1 MELTDHVADWWPART
16 PLDCASM
23 RIVRKHRAR
32 GLAALVCWSLLAGC
46 SPSTPG
52 TWWKGNLH
60 THSLWSD
67 GDDYPEMVV
76 AWYRDHGYDFIALSD
91 HNVLAEG
98 ERWVSVAVPER
109 RAAFER
115 YRARFDSSWVEFAE
129 VGDTLSVRL
138 KTLQEYRVLFEAE
151 GRFLILRSEEI
162 TDRFGR
168 TPVHVNATNLA
179 SLIAPQGGSSVLE
192 VLQNNVDAVLAQRRE
207 TGRLMFP
214 HVNHPNFGW
223 AITAEDL
230 IALQGERFFEVYN
243 GHPLVHNEG
252 DAEHPGMD
260 RLWDIVLAE
269 RLTHGAPVLYGI
281 AVDDAHHYHAEGPR
295 QSNPGRGWIMVRAGA
310 LTPDGLVAAMET
322 GDFYASTGVSLDD
335 VRFESGRLFIAIA
348 SEPGVTYRTQ
358 FIGTRRGYPTPI
370 PMAADSTSPVRFVYS
385 REIGTMLAE
394 VEGTSATY
402 TLRGD
407 ELYVRAK
414 IISSRPKSNAVAPG
428 ELEVAWTQPIAPG
441 SR

>member
-1 MELTDHVADWWPART
+1 MAT
-16 PLDCASM
+16 
-23 RIVRKHRAR
+23 VRKHRTR
-32 GLAALVCWSLLAGC
+32 GLASPLFLGLLVAC
-46 SPSTPG
+46 SPSTPE
-52 TWWKGNLH
+52 TWWRGNLH

-67 GDDYPEMVV
+67 GDDYPEMVI
-76 AWYRDHGYDFIALSD
+76 AWYRDNGYDFIALSD
-91 HNVLAEG
+91 HNVLAAG
-98 ERWVSVAVPER
+98 ERWVNVAAPEQ

-115 YRARFDSSWVEFAE
+115 YRARFDSSWVEFVA

-138 KTLQEYRVLFEAE
+138 KTLEEYRVLFEE
-151 GRFLILRSEEI
+151 GARFLILQSEEI
-162 TDRFGR
+162 TDRFET
-168 TPVHVNATNLA
+168 TPVHVNATNLV
-179 SLIAPQGGSSVLE
+179 SLIAPQGGTSVLD

-207 TGRLMFP
+207 TGQPMFP

-269 RLTHGAPVLYGI
+269 RLTRGAPVLYGI
-281 AVDDAHHYHAEGPR
+281 AVDDAHHYHTEGPR
-295 QSNPGRGWIMVRAGA
+295 QSNPGRGWIMVRAGT
-310 LTPDGLVAAMET
+310 LTPEGLVAAMEA

-335 VRFESGRLFIAIA
+335 VRFENGQLSISIVA
-348 SEPGVTYRTQ
+348 EPGVTYRTQ
-358 FIGTRRGYPTPI
+358 FIGTRRGYP
-370 PMAADSTSPVRFVYS
+370 AALPAAAPDSASPVRFAYS
-385 REIGTMLAE
+385 EEIGTLLSE
-394 VEGTSATY
+394 VAGTSAAY
-402 TLRGD
+402 SAQGD

-414 IISSRPKSNAVAPG
+414 IVSSRSKPNAVAPG
-428 ELEVAWTQPIAPG
+428 EVEVAWTQPVVMG